1 MEATAAKIAGMM
13 SSSGFLFAGQRPEQ
27 NFFVP

>member
-1 MEATAAKIAGMM
+1 MEQTAAKIAGIMN
-13 SSSGFLFAGQRPEQ
+13 SAGFLFAGAKPEQ